1 MATHFK
7 GPILYSSAR
16 KGLENLNTG
25 MWPDQCTLWDDFVV
39 ELDTAWTIIK
49 DTGAAVAIA
58 ADTANGVLTITSTA
72 TTDNDGGSVQGN
84 EVFQLPAEQGQ
95 MLWFEARYYVDS
107 LNAGGGAGQMDTFIG
122 LTENFVTNPENGL
135 DRANRIGFQ
144 MIDGAATL
152 QTVVGTTGP
161 LLSAFSLPAANN
173 VVDNAYQ
180 TVGFT
185 LTKGAATN
193 GTNVAKFFVNRQ
205 LVHTETT
212 FITTDLITPAAVSI
226 SGDATG
232 TKVMGVDYI
241 MTSVDR
247 VVY

>member
-25 MWPDQCTLWDDFVV
+25 MWPDQCTAWDDFVV
-39 ELDTAWTIIK
+39 ELDTAWTVVK

-58 ADTANGVLTITSTA
+58 ADTANGVLTLTSAA
-72 TTDNDGGSVQGN
+72 TTDDDGASVQGN
-84 EVFQLPAEQGQ
+84 EIFQLPAEQAQ

-107 LNAGGGAGQMDTFIG
+107 TGGGSGASEMDTFIG

-144 MIDGAATL
+144 MSDGSAVL
-152 QTVVGTTGP
+152 QTVVSQTGP
-161 LLSAFSLPAANN
+161 LANTFSLPAANN
-173 VVDNAYQ
+173 VVDGAYQ

-185 LTKGAATN
+185 LTKGATTN
-193 GTNVAKFFVNRQ
+193 GTNVAKFYVNRQ
-205 LVHTETT
+205 LVNTETT
-212 FITTDLITPAAVSI
+212 FITTDLMALAAVSL
-226 SGDATG
+226 SGATSG
-232 TKVMGVDYI
+232 TKSMGIDYI
-241 MTSVDR
+241 LGSVDR
-247 VVY
+247 VIY

>member
-25 MWPDQCTLWDDFVV
+25 MWPDQCTAWDDFVV
-39 ELDTAWTIIK
+39 ELDTAWTVVK

-58 ADTANGVLTITSTA
+58 ADTANGVLTLTSAA
-72 TTDNDGGSVQGN
+72 TTDDDGASVQGN
-84 EVFQLPAEQGQ
+84 EIFQLPAEQAQ

-107 LNAGGGAGQMDTFIG
+107 SAGVGATAMDTFIG

-135 DRANRIGFQ
+135 NRANRIGFQ
-144 MIDGAATL
+144 MSDGSAVL
-152 QTVVGTTGP
+152 QTVVSQTGP
-161 LLSAFSLPAANN
+161 LANTFSLPAANN
-173 VVDNAYQ
+173 VVDGEYQ

-185 LTKGAATN
+185 LTKGATTN
-193 GTNVAKFFVNRQ
+193 GTNVAKFYVNRQ
-205 LVHTETT
+205 LVNTETT
-212 FITTDLITPAAVSI
+212 FITTDLMALAAVSL

-232 TKVMGVDYI
+232 TKSMGVDYI
-241 MTSVDR
+241 LGSVDR

>member
-25 MWPDQCTLWDDFVV
+25 MWPDQCTAWDDFVV
-39 ELDTAWTIIK
+39 ELDTAWTVVK

-58 ADTANGVLTITSTA
+58 ADTANGVLTLTSAA
-72 TTDNDGGSVQGN
+72 TTDDDGASVQGN
-84 EVFQLPAEQGQ
+84 EIFQLPAEQAQ

-107 LNAGGGAGQMDTFIG
+107 SAGVGATAMDTFIG

-135 DRANRIGFQ
+135 NRANRIGFQ
-144 MIDGAATL
+144 MSDGSAVL
-152 QTVVGTTGP
+152 QTVVSQTGP
-161 LLSAFSLPAANN
+161 VANTFSLPAANN
-173 VVDNAYQ
+173 VVDGEYQ

-185 LTKGAATN
+185 LTKGATTN
-193 GTNVAKFFVNRQ
+193 GTNVAKFYVNRQ
-205 LVHTETT
+205 LVNTETT
-212 FITTDLITPAAVSI
+212 FITTDLMALAAVSL

-232 TKVMGVDYI
+232 TKSMGVDYI
-241 MTSVDR
+241 LGSVDR
-247 VVY
+247 VIY